1 VGCSP
6 WTPRALR
13 LGVSLLAS
21 KSSLCAGCRW
31 SRLPSIDSRACARL
45 VHRFGFTRPWIFLSP
60 EFPLASRR
68 SCFFFLGSR
77 SEPRFRFA
85 PGAVLVSS
93 LAQVCAPRFV
103 LLVGP
108 VACGKVLFPACYD
121 RCSVRSL
128 PPPAIC
134 AFRSQSAAVLC
145 SRISA
150 ELSSCDFPARI

>member
-31 SRLPSIDSRACARL
+31 SRLPSIDSRECARL

-68 SCFFFLGSR
+68 SCFFSLVLGLSPDFVSRRALFLFLLWRRSARLGLSCSSVQSR
-77 SEPRFRFA
+77 AARF
-85 PGAVLVSS
+85 
-93 LAQVCAPRFV
+93 
-103 LLVGP
+103 
-108 VACGKVLFPACYD
+108 
-121 RCSVRSL
+121 CS
-128 PPPAIC
+128 PPATTDAALGAC
-134 AFRSQSAAVLC
+134 RRQRCVPSEASQQQFSVL
-145 SRISA
+145 A
-150 ELSSCDFPARI
+150 